1 MHSPER
7 YADTFD
13 PPLEAQTSASAALC
27 ARLRNAELKSHGK
40 ISLPLEVRIGTIFI
54 YALICSHC
62 MDVRV
67 RNSSATL

>member
-1 MHSPER
+1 MRSR
-7 YADTFD
+7 GRSRDTSEA
-13 PPLEAQTSASAALC
+13 PLEPQTSGSAALC